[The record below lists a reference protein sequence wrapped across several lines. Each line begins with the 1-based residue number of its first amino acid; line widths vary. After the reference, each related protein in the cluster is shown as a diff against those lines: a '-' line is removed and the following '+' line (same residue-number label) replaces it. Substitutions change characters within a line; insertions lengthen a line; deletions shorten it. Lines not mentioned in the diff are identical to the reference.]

1 MKQLIALIVLGFVG
15 FMGFRIGGELSP
27 DAFGMAVGL
36 LFGVMA
42 GIPTALILL
51 ASQRREQPHSD
62 RHERQPQHQIEQ
74 QQPQQVTNNYITHN
88 YLHVHNA
95 PGLQR
100 SRQAEVTQRHQ
111 LPGSAPGMVE
121 PRRFRIIG
129 EVSSD

>member
-1 MKQLIALIVLGFVG
+1 MKQLIGLIVLGFVG

-62 RHERQPQHQIEQ
+62 RHERQPQRQIE

-88 YLHVHNA
+88 HLHVHNA

-100 SRQAEVTQRHQ
+100 SRQAEVIQRQQ
-111 LPGSAPGMVE
+111 LPGSAPGMGE
-121 PRRFRIIG
+121 QRRFRIIG
-129 EVSSD
+129 EVSRD